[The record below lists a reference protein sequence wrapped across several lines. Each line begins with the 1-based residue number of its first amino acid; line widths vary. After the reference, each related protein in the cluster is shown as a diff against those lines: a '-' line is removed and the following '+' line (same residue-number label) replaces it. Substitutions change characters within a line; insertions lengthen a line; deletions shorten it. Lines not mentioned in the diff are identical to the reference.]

1 MSLLS
6 IGQEDLK
13 SLHSEL
19 HPVSDKWFSLGIQLQ
34 ISFETLK
41 SIQSDNRTTAE
52 CLLEMLTVW
61 LKQIHPSH
69 TWDILIDALESPPVG
84 EMALADQ
91 LRAKYC
97 PQIERAIHGYS
108 PQGMYANA
116 NLEPRLLFQIF
127 VSQLWKKNWSGKLIF
142 FKAMRQILKQKPGFE
157 AILVIML
164 LMLLIATVIV
174 ITPRAHARRG

>member
-1 MSLLS
+1 MVYCCVSLLS
-6 IGQEDLK
+6 VGQEDLRL
-13 SLHSEL
+13 LHNEL
-19 HPVSDKWFSLGIQLQ
+19 YPISDRWFSFGVQLQ

-41 SIQSDNRTTAE
+41 HIQSDNRTTAE

-61 LKQIHPSH
+61 LKQIHAPH

-97 PQIERAIHGYS
+97 PQTERAIHGYS
-108 PQGMYANA
+108 PQGVYANA

-127 VSQLWKKNWSGKLIF
+127 VSLLWRKFGVESQF
-142 FKAMRQILKQKPGFE
+142 FSKAMRENLKQKTW
-157 AILVIML
+157 I
-164 LMLLIATVIV
+164 
-174 ITPRAHARRG
+174 